1 MAFIGKSPQA
11 GNFIVLD
18 SITTSATAT
27 YNLTRNSTAYFPASA
42 RNLIVS
48 LNGITQA
55 PDTAYSVSGSTITF
69 SSALTSSD
77 VIDYILVLGDVL
89 TLNTPADNTV
99 GINQL
104 NVSDGTSGQA
114 LTTDGSGTLSFST
127 VSSSTPTLDA
137 VTGAGATTTNAITVG
152 NLTSTGIDDNSSSS
166 TALTINA
173 NASAEF
179 SGDLS
184 VAGSTG
190 VTSGNGFFTT
200 SSFLRDST
208 SKVGGQLYF
217 GSNLGDVISL
227 YDDRLG
233 DANMYGFGVESSALF
248 SRSLSYFNWYVNQTN
263 DGSSWAMQLNG
274 NGRLVLKGAQSSSNA
289 AEVYFMDDA
298 SPGLVGGIEFTGS
311 LGNGGNYNSSL
322 QSSGELQY
330 SAAGHFFA
338 DTSVVSSGIP
348 GAWHRMNGDF
358 RWGTYSGSTVIT
370 EAILMASSTGNL
382 DIDGT
387 LYQNSASTNS
397 DSKMKENVVTLTNC
411 LNKVSQ
417 LRGVEFDW
425 KEEYRRDA
433 SHDIGVIAQE
443 VETVIPE
450 IVTEREL
457 QVGIK
462 GNDGETI
469 KSVDYSKFTA
479 ILIEAVKELKAQN
492 EALETRIAALE
503 SN

>member
-1 MAFIGKSPQA
+1 
-11 GNFIVLD
+11 
-18 SITTSATAT
+18 
-27 YNLTRNSTAYFPASA
+27 
-42 RNLIVS
+42 
-48 LNGITQA
+48 
-55 PDTAYSVSGSTITF
+55 
-69 SSALTSSD
+69 
-77 VIDYILVLGDVL
+77 
-89 TLNTPADNTV
+89 
-99 GINQL
+99 
-104 NVSDGTSGQA
+104 
-114 LTTDGSGTLSFST
+114 
-127 VSSSTPTLDA
+127 
-137 VTGAGATTTNAITVG
+137 
-152 NLTSTGIDDNSSSS
+152 
-166 TALTINA
+166 
-173 NASAEF
+173 
-179 SGDLS
+179 
-184 VAGSTG
+184 
-190 VTSGNGFFTT
+190 
-200 SSFLRDST
+200 
-208 SKVGGQLYF
+208 
-217 GSNLGDVISL
+217 
-227 YDDRLG
+227 
-233 DANMYGFGVESSALF
+233 
-248 SRSLSYFNWYVNQTN
+248 
-263 DGSSWAMQLNG
+263 
-274 NGRLVLKGAQSSSNA
+274 
-289 AEVYFMDDA
+289 
-298 SPGLVGGIEFTGS
+298 
-311 LGNGGNYNSSL
+311 
-322 QSSGELQY
+322 
-330 SAAGHFFA
+330 
-338 DTSVVSSGIP
+338 
-348 GAWHRMNGDF
+348 MNGDF